1 MTTSFSAA
9 PPYKQAVSA
18 LIVIHTPDLQV
29 LLLER
34 TDFNEAWQSVTGSR
48 EGEELLGQTARREV
62 FEETGIDTQLYKLRD
77 WQQSHDFEIF
87 EIWRHRYAPG
97 TTHNTEHVFSL
108 EVPFTLDIALATSEH
123 RRFKWVGW
131 IQAAEMVFSP
141 SNADAIRSL
150 PERCGH

>member
-1 MTTSFSAA
+1 MTTPFSAA
-9 PPYKQAVSA
+9 PSYKQAVSV
-18 LIVIHTPDLQV
+18 LVVIHSLDLQV

-48 EGEELLGQTARREV
+48 EGDELLEQTARREV
-62 FEETGIDTQLYKLRD
+62 FEETGIDTRLYQLRD

-97 TTHNTEHVFSL
+97 TRHNTEHVFSL
-108 EVPFTLDIALATSEH
+108 EVPSTLDITLAPGEH
-123 RRFKWVGW
+123 RRFKWVSW
-131 IQAAEMVFSP
+131 SQAAGMVFSP

>member
-1 MTTSFSAA
+1 MTIPTASK
-9 PPYKQAVSA
+9 PYKQAVSA

-29 LLLER
+29 LLMER

-48 EGEELLGQTARREV
+48 EGDESLEQTARREV
-62 FEETGIDTQLYKLRD
+62 FEETGIDTGIYQLRN

-108 EVPFTLDIALATSEH
+108 EVPAPLAITLAVGEH
-123 RRFKWVGW
+123 HRFKWVSW
-131 IQAAEMVFSP
+131 SQAAEMVFSP

-150 PERCGH
+150 PERCAH

>member
-1 MTTSFSAA
+1 MTTQTASKL
-9 PPYKQAVSA
+9 YKQAVSA

-29 LLLER
+29 LLMER

-48 EGEELLGQTARREV
+48 EGDESLEQTARREV
-62 FEETGIDTQLYKLRD
+62 FEETGIDACMYSLRN

-108 EVPFTLDIALATSEH
+108 EVPIALEVTLAEGEH
-123 RRFKWVGW
+123 RRFKWVSW
-131 IQAAEMVFSP
+131 SQAAEMVFSP

-150 PERCGH
+150 PERCAH

>member
-1 MTTSFSAA
+1 MTTPTSVT
-9 PPYKQAVSA
+9 PYKQAVSA

-29 LLLER
+29 LLMER
-34 TDFNEAWQSVTGSR
+34 VDFNEAWQSVTGSR
-48 EGEELLGQTARREV
+48 EGDESLEQTARREV
-62 FEETGIDTQLYKLRD
+62 FEETGIDTALYALRN

-108 EVPFTLDIALATSEH
+108 EVPSPMAVTLAKGEH
-123 RRFKWVGW
+123 RRFKWVSW
-131 IQAAEMVFSP
+131 LQAAEMVFSP

-150 PERCGH
+150 PERCAH